1 MLQCMLMAG
10 LGLLA
15 SYLINK
21 GTGVSDFQSSGLH
34 QQTCKEFLEK
44 TKIPPGMRMS
54 SKTPYQFDAPV
65 KDESIV
71 DSCSAVQVLQYMSP
85 WVRVGPRS

>member
-71 DSCSAVQVLQYMSP
+71 DGCSAVQVLQYMST
-85 WVRVGPRS
+85 WVRVGLG